1 MDNHENMQAAC
12 SLACLRCCADRAL
25 PLTAIEPQCLVE
37 DKLSHSG
44 HAKFVHTAC
53 RCPYYRTAEHGLYD
67 TLTLGDTDNQGIYFD
82 SYWSSLT
89 TTTLTTS
96 SPDQCGINL
105 PGYPDKFKS
114 AFMADPNN
122 PTCGEYLQFTSQYPG
137 KGPCYPVLAPTVDH
151 LNRCYSISSITPCC
165 LCFAL
170 CCARHR
176 LDAVG
181 HAGMHAEY
189 CKWP

>member
-1 MDNHENMQAAC
+1 M
-12 SLACLRCCADRAL
+12 
-25 PLTAIEPQCLVE
+25 
-37 DKLSHSG
+37 
-44 HAKFVHTAC
+44 HTAC
-53 RCPYYRTAEHGLYD
+53 RCPYYRTAEHGLYG

-89 TTTLTTS
+89 STTLTTS
-96 SPDQCGINL
+96 SPDQCGVNL

-137 KGPCYPVLAPTVDH
+137 KGPCYPVLVPTVDH
-151 LNRCYSISSITPCC
+151 LNRCHSLLSITPCI

-170 CCARHR
+170 SCTPCH
-176 LDAVG
+176 LDADNYACRMIANTLVQHIPVCSG
-181 HAGMHAEY
+181 KPGTRG
-189 CKWP
+189 CKLQATSTSALAASMEA